1 MRTPCTLDA
10 ASFAAMIR
18 PMTDTASSQ
27 TTTRSRLQPATIALA
42 LAALIAIGVLVYT
55 IAFRGEGGGGT
66 ATANSAAPAA
76 TGNQAEVASVDDLLA
91 GLVEQVRRNPDDHQ
105 GWFRLG
111 MAYRNMEDFRQASQ
125 AFRRARELQPQT
137 ADYNNFLAEV
147 LLIQAT
153 RASQPS
159 PPEAEQLLRAALQAA
174 PGNAMSRYYL
184 ATIKSD
190 RGDHRGAVD
199 DLVAL
204 LREPPGGAP
213 LPPQVRSSAIFI
225 AGRANIDVT
234 SRLPPET
241 AAPAGGA
248 ELATAGI
255 PGPTQDQLRAA
266 SGMTPTQ
273 QNEMGRGMVERLA
286 ARLRQNPRDARG
298 WIMMMRSRMAL
309 NEAPQ
314 AAEAM
319 RSGLAA
325 FQNDAA
331 AQAQIRQAAQ
341 ALGVPGA

>member
-1 MRTPCTLDA
+1 
-10 ASFAAMIR
+10 
-18 PMTDTASSQ
+18 MTDTVPSPSTPQ
-27 TTTRSRLQPATIALA
+27 RRLQPATIALA
-42 LAALIAIGVLVYT
+42 VAGLIAIGVLAYT
-55 IAFRGEGGGGT
+55 LVFRGDGSGAT
-66 ATANSAAPAA
+66 ATANSAAPEAA
-76 TGNQAEVASVDDLLA
+76 ANQAQAASVEELLS
-91 GLVEQVRRNPDDHQ
+91 GLVEQVRRNPDDHE

-125 AFRRARELQPQT
+125 AFRRARELQPQS

-159 PPEAEQLLRAALQAA
+159 PPEAEQLLRAGLQAA

-199 DLVAL
+199 DLIAL
-204 LREPPGGAP
+204 LRDPPAGAP
-213 LPPQVRSSAIFI
+213 LPPQVRRSVILI
-225 AGRANIDVT
+225 AQQASIDIT
-234 SRLPPET
+234 SRLPPES
-241 AAPAGGA
+241 AAPAPSAGA
-248 ELATAGI
+248 TSGADMATAGI

-314 AAEAM
+314 AAEAL

-325 FQNDAA
+325 FQGDAA
-331 AQAQIRQAAQ
+331 AQGQIREAAR

>member
-1 MRTPCTLDA
+1 
-10 ASFAAMIR
+10 
-18 PMTDTASSQ
+18 MTDNAPSQ
-27 TTTRSRLQPATIALA
+27 PSQSPPQRRLQPATIALA
-42 LAALIAIGVLVYT
+42 VAGLIAIGVLAYT
-55 IAFRGEGGGGT
+55 LVFRGDGSTAT
-66 ATANSAAPAA
+66 ATANSTAPDAAA
-76 TGNQAEVASVDDLLA
+76 NQAQAASVEELLA
-91 GLVEQVRRNPDDHQ
+91 GLVEQVRRNPDDHE

-125 AFRRARELQPQT
+125 AFRRARELQPQS

-159 PPEAEQLLRAALQAA
+159 PPEAEQLLRAGLQAA

-199 DLVAL
+199 DLIAL
-204 LREPPGGAP
+204 LRDPPAGAP
-213 LPPQVRSSAIFI
+213 LPPQVRRSVILI
-225 AGRANIDVT
+225 AQQARIDIT
-234 SRLPPET
+234 SRLPPEAT
-241 AAPAGGA
+241 AAAPATPGA
-248 ELATAGI
+248 GSGADMATAGI
-255 PGPTQDQLRAA
+255 PGPSQDQLRAA

-314 AAEAM
+314 AAEAL

-325 FQNDAA
+325 FPNDTA
-331 AQAQIRQAAQ
+331 AQGQIREAAQ